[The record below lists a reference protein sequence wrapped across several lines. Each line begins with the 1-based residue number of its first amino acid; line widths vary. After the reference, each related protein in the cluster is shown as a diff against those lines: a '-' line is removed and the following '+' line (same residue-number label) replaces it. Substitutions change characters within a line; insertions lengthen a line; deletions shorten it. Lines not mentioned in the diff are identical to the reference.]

1 MSQSPILLE
10 VDNLGVEYELP
21 TGKFSVVDAVSLQ
34 IHKGESVGIVGESG
48 CGKSVTALAIM
59 GLIGPP
65 GNIYAGEVRLRGEDL
80 LRLTRKQ
87 RRMYLGR
94 ELSMVFQEPVSSLN
108 PCFTIGDQLVEVLS
122 LHTRLDR
129 NQRRQRAIELLKVV
143 GISDADKCFKAWPH
157 QLSGGMNQ
165 RVMIAMAISCN
176 PSLLIAD
183 EPTTALDVTIQ
194 AKILALLSR
203 LQQKN
208 NMAMLLITHDL
219 LLLPGVVQRVVVMYA
234 GQVVE
239 VCKVEELFDYPL
251 HPYTE
256 ALLKSLPVNFTGGA
270 DLMLSIEGTPPK
282 AGEIVTGCRF
292 HPRCEHARDECRQRV
307 PELEIVEQA
316 GQRKV
321 RCLFPL
327 NSTEADRQKGA

>member
-1 MSQSPILLE
+1 MSLSHLLLD
-10 VDNLGVEYELP
+10 VDNRGVEYELP

-34 IHKGESVGIVGESG
+34 NQKGESVGLVGESG

-59 GLIGPP
+59 GLIDPP
-65 GNIYAGEVRLRGEDL
+65 GNINAGEVRLRGEDL
-80 LRLTRKQ
+80 FRLTRKQ

-94 ELSMVFQEPVSSLN
+94 DLSMVFQEPASSLN

-129 NQRRQRAIELLKVV
+129 NQRRQRSIELLKVV
-143 GISDADKCFKAWPH
+143 GINDAEKCFKAWPH

-165 RVMIAMAISCN
+165 RAMIAMAISCN

-194 AKILALLSR
+194 AKILALLSQ
-203 LQQKN
+203 LQKKN

-256 ALLKSLPVNFTGGA
+256 ALLKSLPVNFTGRA

-282 AGEIVTGCRF
+282 AGEIVAGCRF
-292 HPRCEHARDECRQRV
+292 HPRCEHAREQCRQRV
-307 PELEIVEQA
+307 PELERAEQS

-327 NSTEADRQKGA
+327 NNTEADMHKGA

>member
-1 MSQSPILLE
+1 MSQSPLLLD

-94 ELSMVFQEPVSSLN
+94 DLSMVFQEPASSLN

-143 GISDADKCFKAWPH
+143 GISDPDKCFKAWPH

-183 EPTTALDVTIQ
+183 EPTTALDVTVQ
-194 AKILALLSR
+194 AQILELLKTCKRKTAFQCCLSR
-203 LQQKN
+203 MTLGLS
-208 NMAMLLITHDL
+208 AGLLIVAVSCNRERL
-219 LLLPGVVQRVVVMYA
+219 LNRA
-234 GQVVE
+234 
-239 VCKVEELFDYPL
+239 
-251 HPYTE
+251 
-256 ALLKSLPVNFTGGA
+256 
-270 DLMLSIEGTPPK
+270 
-282 AGEIVTGCRF
+282 
-292 HPRCEHARDECRQRV
+292 
-307 PELEIVEQA
+307 
-316 GQRKV
+316 
-321 RCLFPL
+321 
-327 NSTEADRQKGA
+327 